1 MQSSSSPHIL
11 VLDDKLDICLSLEY
25 ILSKKGYKVS
35 YAQTVE
41 QGLIED
47 QACNP
52 ELVLM
57 DMNYTSDTTSGCDG
71 LALLK
76 KLRASNPN
84 RAIVVMTAWS
94 NTELIVESMKLGA
107 ADFIEKP
114 WQNQRLFQI
123 IEQQIKLQNLE
134 KSRQGLVQQLAEQ
147 SNSEVLWRSP
157 AMRKVMMQVERISQ
171 TDASVLILGENG
183 TGKSS
188 LAKYIY
194 TQSSRCDKNL
204 VSVNMGAIP
213 VDLFESEMF
222 GHVRGAFTDA
232 KSDRIGRFS
241 IAHEG
246 TLFLDEIA
254 NMTAMQQSKLLR
266 VLESGEYEA
275 VGSSN
280 TQLANVR
287 LICATNAELRDLI
300 EQRKF
305 REDLYY
311 RINTFEIT
319 MPPLRERREDIS
331 LLATHFVNLHS
342 KKYNRPTPK
351 ITASANRALEGYYW
365 SGNVRE
371 LSHVME
377 RAVLLC
383 SSETIDSDVL
393 NIVPTSAQIESCPLT
408 TLAEAECTLIIR
420 SLEETRGC
428 TAEAA
433 KILGLST
440 SALYRRM
447 EKYQIKYG

>member
-1 MQSSSSPHIL
+1 MPSTPPHIL

-25 ILSKKGYKVS
+25 ILSKKGFRVS
-35 YAQTVE
+35 YAQTIE
-41 QGLIED
+41 QGLLED
-47 QACNP
+47 RNGNP
-52 ELVLM
+52 DLVLM
-57 DMNYTSDTTSGCDG
+57 DMNYTSDTTSGSDG

-76 KLRASNPN
+76 KLRERNPD

-94 NTELIVESMKLGA
+94 NTELIVQSMKLGA

-123 IEQQIKLQNLE
+123 LEQQIKLQNLE
-134 KSRQGLVQQLAEQ
+134 KSKQGLAQQLAEQ
-147 SNSEVLWRSP
+147 SSTEILWHSP
-157 AMRKVMMQVERISQ
+157 AMKKVMQQVERVSE

-194 TQSSRCDKNL
+194 NLSPRRDKNL

-213 VDLFESEMF
+213 DDLFESEMF
-222 GHVRGAFTDA
+222 GHIKGAFTDA

-246 TLFLDEIA
+246 TLLLDEIA
-254 NMTAMQQSKLLR
+254 NMSMMQQSKLLR

-275 VGSSN
+275 VGSST
-280 TQLANVR
+280 TQHANVR
-287 LICATNAELRDLI
+287 LICATNAELRTLI
-300 EQRKF
+300 EQKIF

-311 RINTFEIT
+311 RINTFEVT

-342 KKYNRPTPK
+342 KKYNRPAPK
-351 ITASANRALEGYYW
+351 IKPSAVSALEGYRW

-383 SSETIDSDVL
+383 SSETIDREVL
-393 NIVPTSAQIESCPLT
+393 NITPVPSQTSNHPLT
-408 TLAEAECTLIIR
+408 TLAEAESSLIIK
-420 SLEETRGC
+420 SLEKTDGC